1 MAAVSSPGVKKVAD
15 LGVFTITS
23 VSSLFAYIWMYIVL
37 KLWTED
43 EITIEEAIIT
53 FIFFFILIGS
63 AYGCDKCN

>member
-1 MAAVSSPGVKKVAD
+1 MASPNYKKVAD

-23 VSSLFAYIWMYIVL
+23 ISSLFAYVWMYIVL
-37 KLWTED
+37 KVWTENQ
-43 EITIEEAIIT
+43 ITIEEAVIT